1 MNHMDEKNCY
11 LLFKLADTGVGIDEE
26 NMKVVFQAF
35 SQMGNDI
42 TRNTDGL
49 GLGLSIAQKLLKL
62 LGSKIQVE
70 SEKGVG
76 TTFHFDLKFELTT
89 TIKDA
94 EQRYIET
101 HNLNGLRVL
110 LVEDNKLNVLV
121 AKKILT
127 SMNAVVE
134 IAKNGEEGVRYA
146 TNKTYDIIL
155 MDIHMPVMD
164 GYEATRQIRKMGSTI
179 PILAFS
185 ADAFDEARRL
195 AVESGMNDFIS
206 KPFDPVTL
214 YEKIIANSPQ

>member
-1 MNHMDEKNCY
+1 
-11 LLFKLADTGVGIDEE
+11 
-26 NMKVVFQAF
+26 MKVVFQAF
-35 SQMGNDI
+35 SQIGNDI

-62 LGSKIQVE
+62 LGSKIHVE

-76 TTFHFDLKFELTT
+76 TTFHFDLQFELTT
-89 TIKDA
+89 TVKDA

-101 HNLNGLRVL
+101 HNLNGLKVL

-127 SMNAVVE
+127 AMNAVVE

-146 TNKTYDIIL
+146 MNKTYDIIL

-164 GYEATRQIRKMGSTI
+164 GYEATRQIRKMGNTV

-195 AVESGMNDFIS
+195 AAEAGMNDFIS

-214 YEKIIANSPQ
+214 YEKIVANTHN